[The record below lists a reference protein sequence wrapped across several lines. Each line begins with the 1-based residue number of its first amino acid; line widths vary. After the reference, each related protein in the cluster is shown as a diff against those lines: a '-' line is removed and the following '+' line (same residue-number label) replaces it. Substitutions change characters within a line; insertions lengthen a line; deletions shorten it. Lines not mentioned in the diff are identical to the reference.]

1 MLINLNE
8 AEVKFVLYSIHEMAS
23 KLASKLTSEA
33 KNTALPSASLS
44 LLNPVTVQP
53 GQGTVRLTKSGRPAK
68 KPGRKPGKKIVKQPE
83 QQAA

>member
-8 AEVKFVLYSIHEMAS
+8 AEVKFALYSIREMAA
-23 KLASKLTSEA
+23 KLEGKLSTEA
-33 KNTALPSASLS
+33 K
-44 LLNPVTVQP
+44 PVLTVAP
-53 GQGTVRLTKSGRPAK
+53 NQGTVRLTKAGKPAK